1 MVERM
6 LSSPIVLP
14 VLRSAGAALALLITV
29 LSAPLAWAGEDA
41 AASNAAPV
49 KTQVND
55 ANAKK
60 QLLGEHLLT
69 LQWITPDNGPTGKAQ
84 VTEENGLLKLKG
96 SQRDAKGNYLTVE
109 GVIETVDTRSF
120 VLVGKVELSVD
131 FLAGGK
137 PCPREGRFTFRITGK
152 RRYWRMKEMNNPC
165 EENHVDYVD
174 LFLR

>member
-1 MVERM
+1 MLERM
-6 LSSPIVLP
+6 RSAPVPLP
-14 VLRSAGAALALLITV
+14 VLRSPGAVLALLLTA
-29 LSAPLAWAGEDA
+29 LCAPLAWAGEDA
-41 AASNAAPV
+41 AAPV

-55 ANAKK
+55 ANARKL
-60 QLLGEHLLT
+60 LLGEHLLT
-69 LQWITPDNGPTGKAQ
+69 LQWLTPDNGAAGKAQ

-109 GVIETVDTRSF
+109 GVIETVDTKSF
-120 VLVGKVELSVD
+120 VLVGKVDLRVD

-137 PCPREGRFTFRITGK
+137 ACPREGRFTFRITGK
-152 RRYWRMKEMNNPC
+152 RRYWRMKEMDNPC